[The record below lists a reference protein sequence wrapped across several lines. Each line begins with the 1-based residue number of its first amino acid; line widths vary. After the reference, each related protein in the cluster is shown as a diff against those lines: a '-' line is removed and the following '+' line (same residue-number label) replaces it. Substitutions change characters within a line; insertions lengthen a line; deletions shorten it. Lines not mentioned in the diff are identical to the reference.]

1 MALAW
6 RTARISR
13 TKQEMPGPV
22 RKPRCLWIPPF
33 PPHSLAG
40 SLQIEVL
47 ALFVGNRGQSRFMV
61 LFFVELSTR
70 KVEIAGIAIAQN
82 RARADI

>member
-1 MALAW
+1 
-6 RTARISR
+6 
-13 TKQEMPGPV
+13 MPGPG
-22 RKPRCLWIPPF
+22 KKTPLPLDPALPPAL
-33 PPHSLAG
+33 SSRG
-40 SLQIEVL
+40 TSDRVL

-70 KVEIAGIAIAQN
+70 KVEIAGIAVAQN